1 MKNLKN
7 IKIFALTTFISLG
20 LFSCSSDDETGTP
33 QLDTIAG
40 IASDNDNLS
49 ILVQALVKADLA
61 GVLDSPGNYT
71 VFAPTNAAF
80 TSFLSANGFA
90 NLDAVPTALLKE
102 VLLNHVVSGTLQS
115 SQINT
120 GYVKTLGKGSASST
134 NTLSMYVAA
143 SSTGIRLNN
152 QSNVVLNSANILASN
167 GIVHVVD
174 AVIGLP
180 TVVTFATADP
190 NFSTLAT
197 ALTTLT
203 PGTDFVSILNRTN
216 TGNTDGINPPFTVF
230 APTNDA
236 FTALNTELAP
246 TGIAGLTE
254 AQLTSALLYHVV
266 GGANVLSTQIP
277 ATPITTLETGTFSI
291 TGTVITDEN
300 NRNTNIIAVDVQAA
314 NGVIHV
320 LDRVLLPTL

>member
-7 IKIFALTTFISLG
+7 IKIFALTAFISLG

-33 QLDTIAG
+33 SLDTIAE
-40 IASDNDNLS
+40 IASDNANLS
-49 ILVQALVKADLA
+49 ILVQALVKADLV
-61 GVLDSPGNYT
+61 GVLDSPGSYT
-71 VFAPTNAAF
+71 VFAPTNTAF
-80 TSFLSANGFA
+80 TAFLNANGFA
-90 NLDAVPTALLKE
+90 NLDAVPVPVLKE

-120 GYVKTLGKGSASST
+120 GYIKTLGKGSASST

-143 SSTGIRLNN
+143 SSSGIRLNN

-190 NFSTLAT
+190 NFSSLVG
-197 ALTTLT
+197 ALTSTGQ
-203 PGTDFVSILNRTN
+203 PDFVTILS
-216 TGNTDGINPPFTVF
+216 GDGPFTVF
-230 APTNDA
+230 APTNAA
-236 FTALNTELAP
+236 FTSLNAELAAIPLTP
-246 TGIAGLTE
+246 TA
-254 AQLTSALLYHVV
+254 AQLTAVLQYHVV
-266 GGANVLSTQIP
+266 SGNVLSS
-277 ATPITTLETGTFSI
+277 TLTNNQVVPTLQGDEFTIGLTG
-291 TGTVITDEN
+291 GAKITDAN
-300 NRNTNIIAVDVQAA
+300 NRVSNIIAVDVQAA

-320 LDRVLLPTL
+320 LDKVLLPTL